1 MATPLTNPSG
11 KGPGQNPHHGAELG
25 ALLKAARERRGLT
38 LEQVSKETK
47 IPLRHLEA
55 LENDSLA
62 FVPGEFYRRAEIR
75 TYARAVNLDQTVVS
89 AHLERVRKP
98 PTPEEMPEAPKAE
111 PPPQFR
117 KAVFVGIGI
126 SVVLA
131 TAVLGGALWKRTTAD
146 SNARVVGATDSE
158 RRNPPA
164 REGSAE
170 MLVGTSQRAPKA
182 ASEVAPAAIPAP
194 APSADP
200 VPEPAPTEPQAAAAS
215 VTTLVVRT
223 EPEGARVTV
232 NGIGWG
238 AAPVTIRHLSAG
250 DKHIR
255 VSRDGYITEERVV
268 PLAGG
273 RTKVLD
279 FQLRSTQ

>member
-1 MATPLTNPSG
+1 
-11 KGPGQNPHHGAELG
+11 
-25 ALLKAARERRGLT
+25 
-38 LEQVSKETK
+38 
-47 IPLRHLEA
+47 
-55 LENDSLA
+55 
-62 FVPGEFYRRAEIR
+62 
-75 TYARAVNLDQTVVS
+75 
-89 AHLERVRKP
+89 
-98 PTPEEMPEAPKAE
+98 
-111 PPPQFR
+111 
-117 KAVFVGIGI
+117 
-126 SVVLA
+126 
-131 TAVLGGALWKRTTAD
+131 
-146 SNARVVGATDSE
+146 
-158 RRNPPA
+158 
-164 REGSAE
+164 
-170 MLVGTSQRAPKA
+170 
-182 ASEVAPAAIPAP
+182 VAPAAITAP

-279 FQLRSTQ
+279 IQLRSTP